1 MKFNWGTGIAIV
13 YSVFVLGM
21 LGAVFASRRHDPGLV
36 QKDYYSLDIHY
47 QERLD
52 RKQNAALLGDRLYI
66 GYEAAQDVIAIQ
78 FPLELGA
85 PTGRIKLFRPA
96 TLTDDR
102 TLHVAP
108 DARGRMEVP
117 ASKLQ
122 PGVWNREMEW
132 EAGGKKYFNDVQL
145 TVTRA

>member
-1 MKFNWGTGIAIV
+1 MKFTWGTGIAIV

-21 LGAVFASRRHDPGLV
+21 LGAVFASRRYDPGLV

-47 QERLD
+47 QDRLD
-52 RKQNAALLGDRLYI
+52 RKQNAAQLGDRLYI
-66 GYEAAQDVIAIQ
+66 GYEAAQAVIAIQ
-78 FPLELGA
+78 FSPELGV
-85 PTGRIKLFRPA
+85 PSGEIKLFRSA

-102 TLHVAP
+102 TLNVAP

-122 PGVWNREMEW
+122 QGVWNLEMEW
-132 EAGGKKYFNDVQL
+132 EAGGKKYYNEVQL

>member
-1 MKFNWGTGIAIV
+1 MKFTWGTGIAIV

-21 LGAVFASRRHDPGLV
+21 LGAVFASRRYDPGLV

-47 QERLD
+47 QDRLD
-52 RKQNAALLGDRLYI
+52 RKQNAAQLGDRLYI
-66 GYEAAQDVIAIQ
+66 GYEAAQAVIAIQ
-78 FPLELGA
+78 FPPELGV
-85 PTGRIKLFRPA
+85 PTGEIKLFRSA

-102 TLHVAP
+102 TLNVAP

-122 PGVWNREMEW
+122 QGVWNLEMEW
-132 EAGGKKYFNDVQL
+132 EAGGKKYYNEVQL